1 MRDSGA
7 SLENVEKDSGIRFP
21 VSSLKAE
28 ALSLIT
34 TTSFPVLI
42 LASIN
47 LIMANIWIGLV
58 SVITLMGIFIVPKFN
73 RLVRAKLV
81 LNEGL
86 LTVEYGSSVKQFQA
100 AGSRL
105 TIVGSGKCSLLLPS
119 GEEVELPLPTEWIDG
134 QPIGSQ
140 FLSELKR
147 SGCLVDHF
155 HWKNVGNVT
164 TETEQIHHVEV
175 LEKSNHWY
183 EGMQSNLDDFVKHKT
198 KFSAVQ
204 TISFDKGRIKLNR
217 RGYEI
222 FDLAYTDVKVELL
235 YGIDKK
241 KRGHT
246 RFCLVGPA
254 GERHLLSD
262 WKRNSFF
269 AGEDSST
276 LLAHLLNR
284 GIKIIR
290 DPYVIKEFEATLP
303 AHRQLSH

>member
-7 SLENVEKDSGIRFP
+7 SLGRVEKDGGLNFP
-21 VSSLKAE
+21 VSSLRAE
-28 ALSLIT
+28 ALSLLT
-34 TTSFPVLI
+34 TTTFPVVI

-47 LIMANIWIGLV
+47 LIKANFWIGLV
-58 SVITLMGIFIVPKFN
+58 SVAAWLGFFIAPKVK
-73 RLVRAKLV
+73 RLVSAKLV

-86 LTVEYGSSVKQFQA
+86 LTVEYGKSVKQIQA

-119 GEEVELPLPTEWIDG
+119 GEEVELPLPTEWING

-140 FLSELKR
+140 FLFELKR

-155 HWKNVGNVT
+155 HWKNVEKVT

-175 LEKSNHWY
+175 LENSNHWY
-183 EGMQSNLDDFVKHKT
+183 EGIQSNLDDFVKHKT

-204 TISFDKGRIKLNR
+204 TITFDKGRIKLNR

-241 KRGHT
+241 RRGHT
-246 RFCLVGPA
+246 RLCLVGPA
-254 GERHLLSD
+254 GERHFLSD
-262 WKRNSFF
+262 WKRNSLF
-269 AGEDSST
+269 AGEDLST

-284 GIKIIR
+284 GIKIHR
-290 DPYVIKEFEATLP
+290 DPYVVIDFEP
-303 AHRQLSH
+303 NFPSR

>member
-1 MRDSGA
+1 MKESEAVLDR
-7 SLENVEKDSGIRFP
+7 VEQDGGINFP

-34 TTSFPVLI
+34 TPTTTMMI

-47 LIMANIWIGLV
+47 LMKANIWIGLG
-58 SVITLMGIFIVPKFN
+58 SAAAWLGFFIAPKVK
-73 RLVRAKLV
+73 RLVSAKLV
-81 LNEGL
+81 LNEGI
-86 LTVEYGSSVKQFQA
+86 LTVEYGKSVKQFHA
-100 AGSRL
+100 AGSRV
-105 TIVGSGKCSLLLPS
+105 TIVGNGKCSVLLPS

-134 QPIGSQ
+134 QPSGSQ
-140 FLSELKR
+140 FLFELKR
-147 SGCLVDHF
+147 SGGLVDHF
-155 HWKNVGNVT
+155 HWKNVEKLI
-164 TETEQIHHVEV
+164 TETRIHHVEV

-183 EGMQSNLDDFVKHKT
+183 EGIQSNLDDFVKHKT

-204 TISFDKGRIKLNR
+204 TITFDKGKIKLNR

-254 GERHLLSD
+254 GERHFLSD
-262 WKRNSFF
+262 WKRNSLF

-284 GIKIIR
+284 GINIHR
-290 DPYVIKEFEATLP
+290 DPYLVIDFEPNLP
-303 AHRQLSH
+303 SR

>member
-1 MRDSGA
+1 MSEVAVRR
-7 SLENVEKDSGIRFP
+7 VESDGGISFP

-34 TTSFPVLI
+34 TPTTTVMI

-47 LIMANIWIGLV
+47 LMKANIWIGLG
-58 SVITLMGIFIVPKFN
+58 SAAAWLGFFIAPKVK
-73 RLVRAKLV
+73 RLVSAKLV

-86 LTVEYGSSVKQFQA
+86 LTVDYGKSVKQFQA
-100 AGSRL
+100 AGSRV

-134 QPIGSQ
+134 QPVGSQ
-140 FLSELKR
+140 FFFELKK

-155 HWKNVGNVT
+155 HWKNVEKVI
-164 TETEQIHHVEV
+164 TETEQIHHAEV

-183 EGMQSNLDDFVKHKT
+183 EGIQSNLDDFVKHKT

-204 TISFDKGRIKLNR
+204 TITFDKGIIKLNR
-217 RGYEI
+217 RGCEI

-241 KRGHT
+241 RRGHT
-246 RFCLVGPA
+246 RLCLVGPA
-254 GERHLLSD
+254 GERHFLSD
-262 WKRNSFF
+262 WKGNSLF
-269 AGEDSST
+269 AGEDLST

-284 GIKIIR
+284 GIKIHR
-290 DPYVIKEFEATLP
+290 DPYVIQEFENPVNA
-303 AHRQLSH
+303 Q